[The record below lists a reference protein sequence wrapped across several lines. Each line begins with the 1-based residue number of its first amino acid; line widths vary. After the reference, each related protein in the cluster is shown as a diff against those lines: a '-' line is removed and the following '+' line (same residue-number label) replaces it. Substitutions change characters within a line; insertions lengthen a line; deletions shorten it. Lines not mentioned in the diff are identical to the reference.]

1 MFRSCNEALR
11 EAKEASAH
19 QQQER
24 AEQRELRESEGLEAE
39 RFEER
44 VAAAAKDAEGK
55 HFGPNEFMSPE
66 RMRMGAQQQEAKS
79 TKRLKSAKQ
88 DKGKRKPN

>member
-1 MFRSCNEALR
+1 MFRACNEALR

-19 QQQER
+19 QQEER

-66 RMRMGAQQQEAKS
+66 RMRIGSAQQEAKGA
-79 TKRLKSAKQ
+79 KRLKGSKQ
-88 DKGKRKPN
+88 EKGKRKPN